1 MRQEEQR
8 RNKRGGGGRILI
20 LILVIAPPQYRTVFP
35 GFYTNKQTTLN
46 VVLAFLGFR
55 GDGSLFRSGRR
66 WQVGA
71 RVEEIWLV
79 LHLCA
84 VSGTSGFQLP
94 SAGLMKHLPD
104 WLLWSAVQLHTTCRQ
119 HVTKS
124 FSRTANCAATMKVS
138 GDLRL
143 QDPSY

>member
-8 RNKRGGGGRILI
+8 RNKRGGGGRFLI

-55 GDGSLFRSGRR
+55 GDGSLFHSGRR
-66 WQVGA
+66 RQAGA

-84 VSGTSGFQLP
+84 VSGSSGWF
-94 SAGLMKHLPD
+94 SAALCRSNETPARLA
-104 WLLWSAVQLHTTCRQ
+104 AVVSCTASHNMQTTCHQ
-119 HVTKS
+119 IIQ
-124 FSRTANCAATMKVS
+124 
-138 GDLRL
+138 
-143 QDPSY
+143 QDCKLCCYHESKW